1 MLFAATHVEPCP
13 TTFRPPAVPVPSTP
27 LSSETVTGVVVDEE
41 SWQLSD
47 TYRPVELPVDGCVAA
62 YEIASVTRDAEPA
75 LPASAGAVP
84 RTAIFPFTADCQVV
98 PIASVPDVAVVG
110 VSVEHFAAE
119 LGSPMTRAEYAENWD
134 AVIASQ
140 VAGVT

>member
-1 MLFAATHVEPCP
+1 MPAPSFASPPNGGAWSAASLFTVPVLFAATHVEPCP

-47 TYRPVELPVDGCVAA
+47 TYRPVEVPVDGCVAA

-75 LPASAGAVP
+75 LAASAGAVP

-98 PIASVPDVAVVG
+98 PIASVPRRG
-110 VSVEHFAAE
+110 RGRRER
-119 LGSPMTRAEYAENWD
+119 RALR
-134 AVIASQ
+134 
-140 VAGVT
+140 G